1 MAPIPLKYSFLHVAL
16 SYMEEI
22 KLTHF
27 YLINSV
33 GYKFDFL
40 QVAIRLLSQIITI
53 KFQRVSNITLP

>member
-1 MAPIPLKYSFLHVAL
+1 
-16 SYMEEI
+16 MEEI